1 MRASPR
7 RNKMITLRPAAERGH
22 ANHGW
27 LDSHHTFSFADYFD
41 PAHMGFGALRVINE
55 DRVAPGGGFGTHGH
69 RDMEIFSY
77 VVEGALAH
85 RDSMG
90 NGSTIRPGDIQI
102 MSAGTGIRHSEYNG
116 SDAEGVHFLQIWLLP
131 ESNGLTPRY
140 DERRFTEEDKLN
152 RLRLILSPD
161 ARDGSVKL
169 HQDASIYAS
178 VLEPGKTVETRL
190 AEGRK
195 GWVQVIKGAVDV
207 NGTRAVAGDGLAIEG
222 ERALTIK
229 AGEKAEFLLFDL
241 A

>member
-1 MRASPR
+1 
-7 RNKMITLRPAAERGH
+7 MITLRPAAARGH

-27 LDSHHTFSFADYFD
+27 LNSHHSFSFADYFD
-41 PAHMGFGALRVINE
+41 PSHMGFGALRVINE

-77 VVEGALAH
+77 VVEGALSH
-85 RDSMG
+85 KDSMG

-116 SDAEGVHFLQIWLLP
+116 SDAEPVHFLQIWLLP

-140 DERRFTEEDKLN
+140 DERRFTEENKLN

-161 ARDGSVKL
+161 AREGSVTI

-178 VLEPGKTVETRL
+178 VLEPGKRVETRL
-190 AEGRK
+190 AAGRQA
-195 GWVQVIKGAVDV
+195 WVQVIKGAVDV
-207 NGTRAVAGDGLAIEG
+207 NGATAQTGDGLAITG
-222 ERALTIK
+222 ESALAITAID
-229 AGEKAEFLLFDL
+229 KAEFLLFDL